1 MVMSKIKRIV
11 QFAAILVAAIAGLAF
26 VLWTDF
32 ALENRATWLLF
43 AIVTAIGCAVCIAFS
58 QTLKD
63 KPVLMCIL
71 VVVAIVCAV
80 LFVVVI
86 GQFAQM
92 PNFYGNAAEGTVGA
106 SDYMTKFNLTQR
118 GDNIGVWPEGFPKE
132 EMPKYLEVINVD
144 GKLVCQGSMMFIKI
158 THDNVQTYNTICTT
172 FTICGYVMIALS
184 ALYFVMCLFVDED
197 GNIGLLEI
205 DEPTKQAFANAKVA
219 LGKETSAFVA
229 YPILV
234 AIAIVY
240 LVIVIAL

>member
-43 AIVTAIGCAVCIAFS
+43 AIVTAIGCAICIAFS

-71 VVVAIVCAV
+71 VVV
-80 LFVVVI
+80 VI

-92 PNFYGNAAEGTVGA
+92 PNFYGNEAEGTIGA
-106 SDYMTKFNLTQR
+106 NDYMTKFNLTQR
-118 GDNIGVWPEGFPKE
+118 DENIGVWPEGFPKE

-144 GKLVCQGSMMFIKI
+144 GKLKCQGSMMFIEI

-172 FTICGYVMIALS
+172 FSICGYVMIALS